1 MQTQLASTFRTA
13 QPFAGRVTQQR
24 SAHSN
29 GTAKTKSRGIV
40 NSAHSSTTSQSS
52 GRRLPAGLSTVG
64 NAARRRVN
72 VAAVLD
78 PSPAGAAAE
87 KSAAAAK
94 GASNIVGKTPVTS
107 TNATTATPATATKD
121 SAPASEAP
129 VKNYIAKVGT
139 S

>member
-1 MQTQLASTFRTA
+1 MEPPKPRVAELLTA
-13 QPFAGRVTQQR
+13 HILRPRR
-24 SAHSN
+24 SRQDV
-29 GTAKTKSRGIV
+29 GTAG
-40 NSAHSSTTSQSS
+40 
-52 GRRLPAGLSTVG
+52 GG
-64 NAARRRVN
+64 RVN

-78 PSPAGAAAE
+78 PRPGGAAAE